1 MVKLNVRK
9 KMDTVLVKWVILVT
23 QPDSRTSVNNLRVPT
38 VISRKVMSELS

>member
-23 QPDSRTSVNNLRVPT
+23 QPDSRTSINNLEYPLGARHYP
-38 VISRKVMSELS
+38 RK